1 MEVVGRVRDEMPVLR
16 TLGRAKEKEK
26 EKNVPL
32 SPLPPVPSPW
42 LLLLILQS
50 GSTRPYPMARSLT
63 RA

>member
-1 MEVVGRVRDEMPVLR
+1 MEVEGRVRDEMPVLR

-32 SPLPPVPSPW
+32 SPLPPAPSPW
-42 LLLLILQS
+42 LLLILQTD
-50 GSTRPYPMARSLT
+50 STRPYPMARSLT